1 MEADNAGSKLLAER
15 KLTEDCALP
24 IAELAESE
32 AIRCLHLAR
41 IESRYVRAAVGQ
53 KGGAVGPAT
62 NARFSAG
69 RASGVIP

>member
-32 AIRCLHLAR
+32 AIGCLHLAR
-41 IESRYVRAAVGQ
+41 IESRYLAIVI
-53 KGGAVGPAT
+53 
-62 NARFSAG
+62 
-69 RASGVIP
+69 ASYCRRPKSLKPLERLAWP